1 MKLAVITARGG
12 SKRIPRKNIRTFC
25 GKPII
30 AYSIET
36 ALSSACFDE
45 VMVSTDDA
53 EIAAVAKQ
61 YGARVPFM
69 RSTKTADDFATTS
82 DVLCEVIQEYHDRD
96 IYPEYLCCIYPTAPL
111 ITSEQLISGFTQL
124 KNNSTLDLLFPVAP
138 FSFPIQRALRYS
150 NERLSFFYPDYALTR
165 SQECEKAYHDAGQF
179 YWYRV
184 NACLQN
190 RFRMTDHVGAIIL
203 PPWQVQDI
211 DTIEDW
217 KMAEIK
223 YQLMQQ
229 PVTTT

>member
-1 MKLAVITARGG
+1 MKLALITARGG
-12 SKRIPRKNIRTFC
+12 SKRIPRKNIRLFC

-36 ALSSACFDE
+36 AFASGCFDE
-45 VMVSTDDA
+45 VMVSTDDTEIA
-53 EIAAVAKQ
+53 EIAKQ
-61 YGARVPFM
+61 YGASVPFM
-69 RSTKTADDFATTS
+69 RSTKTADDVATTS
-82 DVLCEVIQEYHDRD
+82 DVLCEVIHEYHLRG

-111 ITSEQLISGFTQL
+111 ITPDQLASGLTQL
-124 KNNSTLDLLFPVAP
+124 KNNPALDLLFPVAP

-150 NERLSFFYPDYALTR
+150 NDRLSFFYPEYALTR
-165 SQECEKAYHDAGQF
+165 SQDCEKAFHDAGQF

-184 NACLQN
+184 SPCLQN
-190 RFRMTDHVGAIIL
+190 QFRMTNQVGAIML

-211 DTIEDW
+211 DTLEDW

-229 PVTTT
+229 SMATT